1 MRRKGTTK
9 VRPTIYLDTCVIV
22 SFIDEA
28 DANHT
33 RAIRLVE
40 RLREERIVSRLTLL
54 ELASVYSRA
63 GLEEPLPLTVYSVRA
78 VGAKLVNLDFA
89 RALAFCT
96 MTPVYLGILT
106 LYCPKVNIATLRV
119 TSLVGIIIGFWNMVR
134 NFLIEPNMWWNGVL
148 HLPLVFISICA
159 FILSFRKTRFGETI
173 RKTN

>member
-1 MRRKGTTK
+1 MRRKGTAK

-78 VGAKLVNLDFA
+78 VGARLVNLDFNEVLREAFAKALLLRFRTLACSTWWPA
-89 RALAFCT
+89 RRRAARSSQRWT
-96 MTPVYLGILT
+96 RGSWGSP
-106 LYCPKVNIATLRV
+106 R
-119 TSLVGIIIGFWNMVR
+119 
-134 NFLIEPNMWWNGVL
+134 
-148 HLPLVFISICA
+148 
-159 FILSFRKTRFGETI
+159 LSAGSSASKW
-173 RKTN
+173 